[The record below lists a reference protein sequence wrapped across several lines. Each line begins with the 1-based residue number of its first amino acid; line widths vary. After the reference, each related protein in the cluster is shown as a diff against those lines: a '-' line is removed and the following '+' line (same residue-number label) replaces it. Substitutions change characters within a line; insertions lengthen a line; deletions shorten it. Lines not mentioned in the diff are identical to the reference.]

1 MLFGRSLCKV
11 FLEAHWSATTL
22 WLRFNGICISFT
34 LKHIANSLF
43 FFLNVIKFHYTHGIT
58 KSVVDFLLLVSK
70 LINDSEVCFKIRVL
84 TLSYE
89 IIDDRC
95 LLLAIAVNT
104 PISLFE
110 CNKTPRNVV
119 IEHDMAE
126 VVKVNT
132 LATTIT

>member
-11 FLEAHWSATTL
+11 FFESHWSATTL
-22 WLRFNGICISFT
+22 WFWFNGISICFA

-43 FFLNVIKFHYTHGIT
+43 FFLNIIKFHYTHGISQ
-58 KSVVDFLLLVSK
+58 SVVDFLLLISK
-70 LINDSEVCFKIRVL
+70 FIDNSKVCFKIRVL

-89 IIDDRC
+89 IVDDGC
-95 LLLAIAVNT
+95 LLLSIAVNT
-104 PISLFE
+104 SISLFE

-126 VVKVNT
+126 VVKVDT